1 MAKEVEYCYNGRAK
15 LLLSSI
21 GGNKSTDVTGRDAQS
36 HRVDW
41 TAWLRIPRWDTPV
54 RD

>member
-1 MAKEVEYCYNGRAK
+1 MAKEVEYCYNGREK

-36 HRVDW
+36 GLDSLAQDSKVGHTRKGLV
-41 TAWLRIPRWDTPV
+41 
-54 RD
+54 